1 MWLVMPCLTIG
12 ACQADAVFA
21 SRLQR
26 GDEPTA
32 GQVRQAVAAALRAF
46 GYSGCVARVAQGFGG
61 HPEAAG
67 VPVGLA
73 AGGGLGGV
81 PGFGVGARPRADAGA
96 SLVVRPCLRDGRVP
110 LLAETSTFLTGQTR
124 HIGDGAPPT

>member
-12 ACQADAVFA
+12 ACQADAVIA

-46 GYSGCVARVAQGFGG
+46 GYSGCVARVAQEFGD
-61 HPEAAG
+61 HPEAA
-67 VPVGLA
+67 VIRMRWARAV
-73 AGGGLGGV
+73 V
-81 PGFGVGARPRADAGA
+81 RGAFADSVSEPRPPADAGA
-96 SLVVRPCLRDGRVP
+96 LLVVRRRLP
-110 LLAETSTFLTGQTR
+110 AGQTSGSR
-124 HIGDGAPPT
+124 QAVA